1 MAQTSTQTAS
11 NGAKSSQLVLRI
23 PLLPQGATLWP
34 FSQTH
39 TDFRQTETHK
49 HTHTPRVF
57 PVCEARRAEGCPLT
71 QSGCCTT
78 NGGEAVGARSPEMVR
93 LELDQV
99 VVRRMREDDIEA
111 VKALIKEGCEGTE
124 NRLILHILTRPLC
137 LFILAVLSS
146 ILRCLVHSFLLAL
159 AIPVFLLIV
168 FLKITM
174 PRSTGVLGSSRPCW
188 DYVGSSHRG
197 TPDDALENPYCRI
210 SGKPS
215 GTRKARSRIASKD
228 KDKDKEKPPEKITPE
243 REQAAGQ
250 VWVAD
255 CEGEIVGCIF
265 RESEARAGVRR
276 MCRLVTGC
284 WYRREGLGRLLVQS
298 LEQRERET
306 GAHRVYAHIPY
317 PSKVGEAFFRKVG
330 YRLLGEGTDDEDED
344 ELNTETPESGFMGY
358 PLTKV
363 FYKDL

>member
-1 MAQTSTQTAS
+1 
-11 NGAKSSQLVLRI
+11 
-23 PLLPQGATLWP
+23 
-34 FSQTH
+34 
-39 TDFRQTETHK
+39 
-49 HTHTPRVF
+49 
-57 PVCEARRAEGCPLT
+57 
-71 QSGCCTT
+71 
-78 NGGEAVGARSPEMVR
+78 MVR

-99 VVRRMREDDIEA
+99 VMRRMKEDDIEM

-146 ILRCLVHSFLLAL
+146 ILRCLVHSFILAL

-174 PRSTGVLGSSRPCW
+174 PRSTGVLGSSRPYW
-188 DYVGSSHRG
+188 DYVGSSFRG
-197 TPDDALENPYCRI
+197 TQDETLQNPYCRI
-210 SGKPS
+210 SGKTP
-215 GTRKARSRIASKD
+215 GTKKSRRRIGPKD
-228 KDKDKEKPPEKITPE
+228 NDKEVSSEKITPE

-265 RESEARAGVRR
+265 REGETRAGIRR
-276 MCRLVTGC
+276 ICRLVTGC

-298 LEQRERET
+298 LEQREKET
-306 GAHRVYAHIPY
+306 GARRAYAHIPF
-317 PSKVGEAFFRKVG
+317 PSKVGEVFFRKMG
-330 YRLLGEGTDDEDED
+330 YQQLGEATDEEDSDEIDKD
-344 ELNTETPESGFMGY
+344 TPERGFMGY

>member
-1 MAQTSTQTAS
+1 
-11 NGAKSSQLVLRI
+11 
-23 PLLPQGATLWP
+23 
-34 FSQTH
+34 
-39 TDFRQTETHK
+39 
-49 HTHTPRVF
+49 
-57 PVCEARRAEGCPLT
+57 
-71 QSGCCTT
+71 
-78 NGGEAVGARSPEMVR
+78 MVR

-99 VVRRMREDDIEA
+99 VMRRMKEDDIETI
-111 VKALIKEGCEGTE
+111 KALVKEGCEGTE

-137 LFILAVLSS
+137 LFILAVFSS
-146 ILRCLVHSFLLAL
+146 ILRCLVHSFILAL

-174 PRSTGVLGSSRPCW
+174 PRSTGVLGSSRPYW
-188 DYVGSSHRG
+188 DYVGSSYRG
-197 TPDDALENPYCRI
+197 QQDETLQNPYCRI
-210 SGKPS
+210 SGKTQ
-215 GTRKARSRIASKD
+215 GTKKQRRRIGSKD
-228 KDKDKEKPPEKITPE
+228 KDKEISSEKITAE

-265 RESEARAGVRR
+265 RESETRPGVRR
-276 MCRLVTGC
+276 ICRLVTGC

-298 LEQRERET
+298 LELKEREA
-306 GAHRVYAHIPY
+306 GVHRVYAHVPY

-330 YRLLGEGTDDEDED
+330 YLQLGEAVDEEEDE
-344 ELNTETPESGFMGY
+344 EIKKETPERGFMGY

>member
-1 MAQTSTQTAS
+1 
-11 NGAKSSQLVLRI
+11 
-23 PLLPQGATLWP
+23 
-34 FSQTH
+34 
-39 TDFRQTETHK
+39 
-49 HTHTPRVF
+49 
-57 PVCEARRAEGCPLT
+57 
-71 QSGCCTT
+71 
-78 NGGEAVGARSPEMVR
+78 MVR

-99 VVRRMREDDIEA
+99 VMRRMKEDDIEM

-146 ILRCLVHSFLLAL
+146 ILRCLVHSFILAL

-174 PRSTGVLGSSRPCW
+174 PRSTGVLGSSRPYW
-188 DYVGSSHRG
+188 DYVGSSYRG
-197 TPDDALENPYCRI
+197 TQDETLQNPYSRI
-210 SGKPS
+210 SGKTP
-215 GTRKARSRIASKD
+215 GTKKPRRRIGSKD
-228 KDKDKEKPPEKITPE
+228 KDKEMSSEKITPE

-265 RESEARAGVRR
+265 RESDKRAGISRI
-276 MCRLVTGC
+276 CRLVTGS

-298 LEQRERET
+298 LEQREWEN

-330 YRLLGEGTDDEDED
+330 YRQLEDRTNEEDDDE
-344 ELNTETPESGFMGY
+344 LKKETPERGFMGY